1 MELATKIDSL
11 RRAKAFA
18 SLTEEELKAVALCAR
33 EHQFEKAQ
41 MICEEGQASAALYVI
56 VAGEVELE
64 SAARRQA
71 VKRLK
76 EGDTF
81 GEVSMLGDQPYALTT
96 MALSD
101 VSTLI
106 IDRDTLKELIEYYPN
121 IALGL
126 MRELALRLGQSLDLW
141 RDERLTDGSQS

>member
-1 MELATKIDSL
+1 M
-11 RRAKAFA
+11 
-18 SLTEEELKAVALCAR
+18 
-33 EHQFEKAQ
+33 
-41 MICEEGQASAALYVI
+41 
-56 VAGEVELE
+56 E

-141 RDERLTDGSQS
+141 REERLTDGSQS